1 MSAIDDLVTYN
12 GGLTEEEHGDA
23 VKELATLRANQLS
36 PAIVAAVRAYQEA
49 FLEHRKAS
57 VLVLGGTRDVSIA
70 WDNLQIAIEAD
81 AKERG

>member
-36 PAIVAAVRAYQEA
+36 PAIVAAVRAYQEIWRDGDGKRTFTSA
-49 FLEHRKAS
+49 LTLLE
-57 VLVLGGTRDVSIA
+57 
-70 WDNLQIAIEAD
+70 AIESD